1 MNLFRGEKMECKK
14 YGVWNRMT
22 KRFVFGISEPSK
34 KKAFERFRDL
44 AYKASFKC
52 RYEIKEIPIGF
63 KNPKNHFYKK
73 GLR

>member
-1 MNLFRGEKMECKK
+1 
-14 YGVWNRMT
+14 MT